1 MVSLRV
7 VYLELQTRF
16 GAPCFLRERV
26 LQRTS
31 IARTYT
37 NGLFNT
43 QKLIVLG

>member
-1 MVSLRV
+1 MVFLRV
-7 VYLELQTRF
+7 VYLELPTRF
-16 GAPCFLRERV
+16 GAPCFLRERM

-37 NGLFNT
+37 NGFFNA